1 MEGRNYLDALIQG
14 LKKKKTVLDKII
26 EKNSAQKELLMAE
39 EPSIDEWEALIQQ
52 KAEYIEE
59 LGRLDDGFQEVYTRV
74 KDELSV
80 NRANYKDEIVKMQEL
95 IADITDRSVQIQAQE
110 IRNKDLAQSQFA
122 KMKRKTRALRQNQR
136 VANAY
141 KQTMKRTN
149 VVDPQFLDKNN

>member
-1 MEGRNYLDALIQG
+1 MESRNYLEALIQG
-14 LKKKKTVLDKII
+14 LKKKKEVLDKII
-26 EKNSAQKELLMAE
+26 EKNLEQKELLMTE
-39 EPSIDEWEALIQQ
+39 EPGLDEWEVLIQK
-52 KAEYIEE
+52 KAECIEE
-59 LGRLDDGFQEVYTRV
+59 LNHLDTGFQEVYNRV

-80 NRANYKDEIVKMQEL
+80 NREKYREEILKMQEL

-110 IRNKDLAQSQFA
+110 IRNKDLAQTQFA
-122 KMKRKTRALRQNQR
+122 RMKRKTKTLRQNQR